1 MRRHVRRP
9 CPPLVEEELEGFI
22 MRASSPSIVSRSLA
36 AAGGRR
42 AYAYETSL
50 RAFEMPTHSVSGGV
64 LCVVWSARAQL
75 AVRRETRSLSE

>member
-42 AYAYETSL
+42 AYETSL